1 MKLNKMSKGYKMSLK
16 LLDKKYEDLEP
27 EIEIVEKS
35 PDISKLIIP
44 FSVAFKSF
52 NAPDIY
58 SGEELIPFEEKES
71 EYKEILIHE
80 FLTE

>member
-1 MKLNKMSKGYKMSLK
+1 MSKGSKMSLK
-16 LLDKKYEDLEP
+16 ILDKKFEELEP
-27 EIEIVEKS
+27 ALEIVENF

-58 SGEELIPFEEKES
+58 NGKDLIPFKEKES
-71 EYKEILIHE
+71 EYKEIFIHE